1 MAVNKFNP
9 AQGEKKTINISLDQF
24 DQACLNIGIAQS
36 FLAYLTA
43 DLAQDDPTFNG
54 IGQSNQVGLMDGLLC
69 LLSNGVDG
77 LLPDSKGGTQ

>member
-9 AQGEKKTINISLDQF
+9 TQGQQETINIPLDQF

-36 FLAYLTA
+36 FLAYLSA

-54 IGQSNQVGLMDGLLC
+54 ISQSNQVGVMDSLLC

-77 LLPDSKGGTQ
+77 LLPDKSKGTQ